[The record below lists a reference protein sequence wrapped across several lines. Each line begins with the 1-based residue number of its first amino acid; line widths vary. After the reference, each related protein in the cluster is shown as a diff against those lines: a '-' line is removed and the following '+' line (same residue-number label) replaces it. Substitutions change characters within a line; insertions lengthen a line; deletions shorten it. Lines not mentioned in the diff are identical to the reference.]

1 MPINTFGD
9 ISPRTSAYVVAE
21 LLERQIPHLVFEK
34 FGQAKT
40 LPARSTKTMTW
51 RRYSSLDSTPNYL
64 TEGVT
69 PSGKEMS
76 YTDVSV
82 TLSQM
87 GDGVKIS
94 DIVIDTHEDPII
106 QENQDILSEQS
117 AEMVEKMRYGVLKA
131 GTNVCYAG
139 GVANRASVVA
149 PISISDQR
157 RVIKTL
163 KAQNARKITNV
174 VRSTAS
180 YGTVNVAPSYVA
192 VIHSDCQAD
201 VEALPG
207 FKAAE
212 EYGSISPYENE
223 IGKVGEVRYLTTTL
237 ATAFADSGGAASTNS
252 TVSTTGTSADV
263 YPMLFFGKNAYGIVA
278 LKGKFAITPMVV
290 NPQPS
295 DSDPWA
301 QRGWITW
308 KTMQG
313 CVILQD
319 LYMCRLE
326 VACTDW

>member
-1 MPINTFGD
+1 MAVNTYGD
-9 ISPRTSAYVVAE
+9 ISPRTAAYVVAE
-21 LLERQIPHLVFEK
+21 LLERQIPYLVFEK
-34 FGQAKT
+34 FGQSKP

-51 RRYSSLDSTPNYL
+51 RRYNSLDSTPNYL

-69 PSGKEMS
+69 PSGKQMN
-76 YTDVSV
+76 YDDVSV

-87 GDGVKIS
+87 GDGVQIS
-94 DIVIDTHEDPII
+94 DLVIDTHEDPII

-139 GVANRASVVA
+139 AVANRGSVVA
-149 PISISDQR
+149 PITLNDQR

-163 KAQNARKITNV
+163 KAQNARMITNV
-174 VRSTAS
+174 VRSTPA
-180 YGTVNVAPSYVA
+180 YGTVNVAQSYIA
-192 VIHSDCQAD
+192 VIHPDCQAD
-201 VEALPG
+201 VEALTG
-207 FKAAE
+207 FKFAE
-212 EYGSISPYENE
+212 DYGSLSPFENE
-223 IGKVGEVRYLTTTL
+223 IGKLGEARYLTTTI
-237 ATAFADSGGAASTNS
+237 AGAFADAGGLASANG

-278 LKGKFAITPMVV
+278 LKGKFAVTPMVV

-313 CVILQD
+313 AVILQD

>member
-1 MPINTFGD
+1 MAINTYGD
-9 ISPRTSAYVVAE
+9 ISPRTAAYVVAD
-21 LLERQIPHLVFEK
+21 LLERQIPYLVFEK
-34 FGQAKT
+34 FGQSKA

-51 RRYSSLDSTPNYL
+51 RRYNSLDSTPNYL

-69 PSGKEMS
+69 PSGNNMD
-76 YTDVSV
+76 YDDVSV

-94 DIVIDTHEDPII
+94 DVVLDTHEDPVME
-106 QENQDILSEQS
+106 ENKDILSEQS

-139 GVANRASVVA
+139 AVGARASVLA
-149 PISISDQR
+149 PISINDQR

-163 KAQNARKITNV
+163 KGQNARPITNV

-180 YGTVNVAPSYVA
+180 YGTVSVARSYVA

-212 EYGSISPYENE
+212 EYGSMTPYENE
-223 IGKVGEVRYLTTTL
+223 IGKVGEVRYLTTTI
-237 ATAFADSGGAASTNS
+237 ATAFADAGSTASTND
-252 TVSTTGTSADV
+252 TVTTSGTSADV
-263 YPMLFFGKNAYGIVA
+263 YPILYFGANAYGIVA
-278 LKGKFAITPMVV
+278 LKGKFAVTPMVV

-313 CVILQD
+313 AVILQD